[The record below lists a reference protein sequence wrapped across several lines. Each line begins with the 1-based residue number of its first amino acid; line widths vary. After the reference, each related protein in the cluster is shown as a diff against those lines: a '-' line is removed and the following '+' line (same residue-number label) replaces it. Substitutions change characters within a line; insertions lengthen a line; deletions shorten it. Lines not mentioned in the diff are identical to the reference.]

1 MTSPIVLWTTVL
13 EPQIWRYVVILQSLM
28 GPYLDECADD
38 SRHTVNKA
46 TFGSESVFKKEN
58 MAACLVTNILYYS

>member
-28 GPYLDECADD
+28 GPYLDVCADD
-38 SRHTVNKA
+38 SRH
-46 TFGSESVFKKEN
+46 GSLSGYKHSLLQLN
-58 MAACLVTNILYYS
+58 SL